1 MPFPFKL
8 SLDIEEESKPE
19 IVTDFFDLL
28 PKELESIVK
37 DIRKKS
43 NNKTCPKL
51 KNDGSGAFGTIEIGK
66 DNVKKVLQLIS
77 EDKLNTLITSY
88 NVNKK
93 KSQLFF
99 LINRLNNYCDDI
111 KKFVSRTKK
120 YFPYNFLD
128 IYKCNLCNTDNKPN
142 QIYVEMG
149 LGKGQTFAKIL
160 KDNLLPRKD
169 IESIII
175 QVYYICVVLNRRKI
189 YHNDLKPANIII
201 GKTKTPI
208 IYDSMNNKKER
219 ITMLLPREGYHPI
232 IVDYDLTS
240 LNEMNPVEY
249 PVGAFMNVIVPDYSF
264 FMATV
269 SKINNKYDKF
279 LNNLPDYLESKEYS
293 KNLDEIYNYIKD
305 NKVLKIKKLN
315 FKP

>member
-1 MPFPFKL
+1 MPFPFNL
-8 SLDIEEESKPE
+8 SLDLEEESEPE
-19 IVTDFFDLL
+19 IITDFFDSL

-37 DIRKKS
+37 DIRQKS
-43 NNKTCPKL
+43 KNKTCPSL

-66 DNVKKVLQLIS
+66 NNVKKVLQLMQ
-77 EDKLNTLITSY
+77 KNQLKTLVEGY
-88 NVNKK
+88 RHKQK

-111 KKFVSRTKK
+111 RKFVSRTKK

-128 IYKCNLCNTDNKPN
+128 IYKCNLCNTDDKPN

-175 QVYYICVVLNRRKI
+175 QVYYICIVLNRKKI

-201 GKTKTPI
+201 GKTKVPI
-208 IYDSMNNKKER
+208 LYDSMNNKKER
-219 ITMLLPREGYHPI
+219 ISMSLPREGYHPI

-240 LNEMNPVEY
+240 LNEMNPVKY
-249 PVGAFMNVIVPDYSF
+249 PDGAFMNPIVPDFSF
-264 FMATV
+264 FLATI
-269 SKINNKYDKF
+269 SKINKKYDKF
-279 LNNLPDYLESKEYS
+279 LSELPDYLESKEYP
-293 KNLDEIYNYIKD
+293 KNLDKIFNYIKD
-305 NKVLKIKKLN
+305 NKVLKIKKTK
-315 FKP
+315 F